1 MTLDGSTDKQLLARF
16 LNNNDQD
23 AFAQIVH
30 RHGPMVFGICV
41 RLCLTRDDAEDAT
54 QYVFITLASK
64 AAELHARTCLAGW
77 LHRTADHIARRW
89 RRSADTRRRH
99 EYQAGALRPDFTQGE
114 AGLIE
119 EEAIDQ
125 LQRALG
131 ALPEDYRNALILHH
145 LQGHTV
151 EQVAQLLA
159 TRPGTIAA
167 RLSRGRAMLRQRLIV
182 MGVILTTT
190 NMDQFL
196 HDLMAHPKPAPP
208 QILTNASFRPSIK
221 PVVRNAAVKMAVGA
235 GVAAPVTFTMKVKAA
250 AAVATLLCTGAAG
263 AGTYYYACTPK
274 LPPPPA
280 PVVAKPRAPA
290 PPFPVPIS
298 SVPEPSTLSILAP
311 VTALLLRRRSKK
323 H

>member
-1 MTLDGSTDKQLLARF
+1 MSFDSLTDKDLLTRF
-16 LNNNDQD
+16 IRENDQD

-30 RHGPMVFGICV
+30 RHGGMVFGVCA

-77 LHRTADHIARRW
+77 LHRTAHHIARRW

-99 EYQAGALRPDFTQGE
+99 EYEAGALRPDYTQGE

-145 LQGHTV
+145 LEGHTV

-167 RLSRGRAMLRQRLIV
+167 RLSRGRAMLRQRLV
-182 MGVILTTT
+182 MMGVLLSTLDFDQILRDATWQTDPPLT
-190 NMDQFL
+190 L
-196 HDLMAHPKPAPP
+196 RESTYAPP
-208 QILTNASFRPSIK
+208 QIAAARRTGAMAALGGGAATPIAFSIK
-221 PVVRNAAVKMAVGA
+221 KTAIALVVIMSSTV
-235 GVAAPVTFTMKVKAA
+235 
-250 AAVATLLCTGAAG
+250 AG
-263 AGTYYYACTPK
+263 AGTFYAFQTPEPK
-274 LPPPPA
+274 PA
-280 PVVAKPRAPA
+280 VAARATAAA
-290 PPFPVPIS
+290 PDFDIFATPGAAS
-298 SVPEPSTLSILAP
+298 TPEPSTLSFLAP
-311 VTALLLRRRSKK
+311 AALLLLRRTRRRNA
-323 H
+323 